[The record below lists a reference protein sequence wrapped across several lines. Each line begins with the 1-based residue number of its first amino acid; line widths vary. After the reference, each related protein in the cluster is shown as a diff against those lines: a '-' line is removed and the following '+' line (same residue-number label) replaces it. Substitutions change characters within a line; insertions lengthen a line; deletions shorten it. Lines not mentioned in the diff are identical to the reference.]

1 MFSRVNGTILNKFKI
16 ITVQG
21 RTWKLRV
28 LVYVIV
34 IEPFLSTVLHYHVY
48 MYNTINDSLTQIL
61 VLFLATMT
69 D

>member
-1 MFSRVNGTILNKFKI
+1 MFSRVKGTILNKFKI

-21 RTWKLRV
+21 RNWKRV

-34 IEPFLSTVLHYHVY
+34 IEPFLSTVIHYHVY

>member
-1 MFSRVNGTILNKFKI
+1 MFSRLNGTILNKFKI

-21 RTWKLRV
+21 RNWKRV

-34 IEPFLSTVLHYHVY
+34 IAPFLPTVLHYHVY